1 MTIET
6 KEKLEWAPT
15 GCLEGKL
22 IRETLQDYSI
32 PQLIHRTHLLNEL
45 KYT

>member
-15 GCLEGKL
+15 DCPETKL
-22 IRETLQDYSI
+22 IRETLLDYST